1 MRSYEAGAEQRPWL
15 AVFLEH
21 GGCVGVR
28 SEPWHHVEGA
38 SHTDHQPFALP
49 ASRLGAPK
57 GRQNNQVSVL
67 SGDFHH
73 PVWEA
78 AAHLDETEG
87 EISKGGQCQP
97 LPRGHRGFAIGRLVR
112 PLGFILLIFIG
123 GHPEEGAV
131 GALERW
137 VLLSSWQTKGPKK

>member
-1 MRSYEAGAEQRPWL
+1 M
-15 AVFLEH
+15 
-21 GGCVGVR
+21 
-28 SEPWHHVEGA
+28 
-38 SHTDHQPFALP
+38 
-49 ASRLGAPK
+49 
-57 GRQNNQVSVL
+57 
-67 SGDFHH
+67 
-73 PVWEA
+73 WEA

-131 GALERW
+131 GGFGEVGASVQLADEGAEEMSYR
-137 VLLSSWQTKGPKK
+137 